1 MVIWGVGILRSGLA
15 FLHVLLNTHYVCMYG
30 GCSINELCFY
40 FTNVWVIRTVLYQL
54 MRQNKSHENLKAY
67 VTS

>member
-30 GCSINELCFY
+30 GCSINELCFLFY
-40 FTNVWVIRTVLYQL
+40 QCKGDKDCSLPTNET
-54 MRQNKSHENLKAY
+54 K
-67 VTS
+67 

>member
-15 FLHVLLNTHYVCMYG
+15 FLHVLLIIHYVCMYD

-40 FTNVWVIRTVLYQL
+40 FTNVRVIRTVLHQL
-54 MRQNKSHENLKAY
+54 MRQNKSHKNLKAY
-67 VTS
+67 VT